1 LGREEDKVEEG
12 EKKEE
17 ARAEK
22 EEERVE
28 EVEVVEPIADP
39 CGTMGKGCDH
49 LDGSK
54 KRGRSIKYSLES
66 LEIPDV
72 VLDRC

>member
-1 LGREEDKVEEG
+1 MGREEDKVEG

-28 EVEVVEPIADP
+28 EVEVVDPIPDP

-54 KRGRSIKYSLES
+54 EKVKSIEYSLET

>member
-1 LGREEDKVEEG
+1 MGREEDKVEG

-28 EVEVVEPIADP
+28 EVEVVEPIPDP
-39 CGTMGKGCDH
+39 CWTMGKGCDH
-49 LDGSK
+49 RDGSK
-54 KRGRSIKYSLES
+54 EKGKSIKDSLET
-66 LEIPDV
+66 LEVPDV

>member
-28 EVEVVEPIADP
+28 EVEVVEPIPDP
-39 CGTMGKGCDH
+39 CCWTMGKGCDH

-54 KRGRSIKYSLES
+54 KKGES
-66 LEIPDV
+66 A
-72 VLDRC
+72 

>member
-1 LGREEDKVEEG
+1 LGREEDKVEEAG

-22 EEERVE
+22 EEEREE
-28 EVEVVEPIADP
+28 EVEVVEPIP
-39 CGTMGKGCDH
+39 GLGCWTIGKGCDH
-49 LDGSK
+49 LDGS
-54 KRGRSIKYSLES
+54 
-66 LEIPDV
+66 DV